1 MCLRPV
7 HFLLPVVPVVPGG
20 GAAAGQGTGNGP
32 VPPPGRQA
40 VRRLRGAVHA
50 RLQPG
55 QILPGMCAESPP
67 AAKGRVRA
75 PEKGT
80 AWTIRGQKTLVN
92 QGFFRGCRWGPD
104 RFILWPPKRPSKGVQ
119 TPEITPKEEPMSDNR
134 KYYYLK
140 LKENFYNSE
149 TMVILE
155 SMQDGLLYS
164 NLLLKMYLMSLKSGG
179 ILMLNDRLPHTP
191 QTIATFTR
199 HQVGTVERALK
210 VFLEFG
216 LVEILTDGAYYMA
229 DIQLLI
235 GQSST
240 EGERKKK
247 ERMRLKRQKLLP
259 SGGADIC
266 PPYSRGDICPPEN
279 RDKRLDI
286 RDKSI
291 ENRESESARAY
302 GRYQNVFLTDEELA
316 DLQASFPT
324 VWGQYIEK
332 LSEYI
337 ASTGKRYQSHA
348 ATIRRWASEDARK
361 AAPPTRNRD
370 YSVKED
376 ETV

>member
-1 MCLRPV
+1 
-7 HFLLPVVPVVPGG
+7 
-20 GAAAGQGTGNGP
+20 
-32 VPPPGRQA
+32 
-40 VRRLRGAVHA
+40 
-50 RLQPG
+50 
-55 QILPGMCAESPP
+55 
-67 AAKGRVRA
+67 
-75 PEKGT
+75 
-80 AWTIRGQKTLVN
+80 
-92 QGFFRGCRWGPD
+92 
-104 RFILWPPKRPSKGVQ
+104 
-119 TPEITPKEEPMSDNR
+119 MSDNR

-140 LKENFYNSE
+140 LKENYFDE
-149 TMVILE
+149 DAIVLLE
-155 SMQDGLLYS
+155 SMQDGILYS
-164 NLLLKMYLMSLKSGG
+164 NILLKLYLKSLKNGG
-179 ILMLNDRLPHTP
+179 KLQLDENIPYTAQM
-191 QTIATFTR
+191 IATITR
-199 HQVGTVERALK
+199 QQVGTVERALQIFMK
-210 VFLEFG
+210 LG
-216 LVEILTDGAYYMA
+216 LVEPLQNGALYMSN
-229 DIQLLI
+229 IELLI

-266 PPYSRGDICPPEN
+266 PPYSQGDICPPEI

-316 DLQASFPT
+316 DLQAGFPT

-332 LSEYI
+332 LSEYM

-348 ATIRRWASEDARK
+348 ATIRRWAGEDAKK

>member
-1 MCLRPV
+1 
-7 HFLLPVVPVVPGG
+7 
-20 GAAAGQGTGNGP
+20 
-32 VPPPGRQA
+32 
-40 VRRLRGAVHA
+40 
-50 RLQPG
+50 
-55 QILPGMCAESPP
+55 
-67 AAKGRVRA
+67 
-75 PEKGT
+75 
-80 AWTIRGQKTLVN
+80 
-92 QGFFRGCRWGPD
+92 
-104 RFILWPPKRPSKGVQ
+104 
-119 TPEITPKEEPMSDNR
+119 MSDNR

-179 ILMLNDRLPHTP
+179 ILMLNDHLPHTP

-216 LVEILTDGAYYMA
+216 LVEILTDGAYYMT

-266 PPYSRGDICPPEN
+266 PPYSQGDICPPEI

-286 RDKSI
+286 RDK
-291 ENRESESARAY
+291 ENRECVGTPAY
-302 GRYQNVFLTDEELA
+302 GRYQNVFLTDDELTE
-316 DLQASFPT
+316 LQKELPALWQT
-324 VWGQYIEK
+324 YVDR
-332 LSEYI
+332 LSEYM
-337 ASTGKRYQSHA
+337 ASTGKQYQNHA
-348 ATIRRWASEDARK
+348 ATIRRWVAEDRKK
-361 AAPPTRNRD
+361 AATQTRNRD
-370 YSVKED
+370 YSVREG

>member
-1 MCLRPV
+1 
-7 HFLLPVVPVVPGG
+7 
-20 GAAAGQGTGNGP
+20 
-32 VPPPGRQA
+32 
-40 VRRLRGAVHA
+40 
-50 RLQPG
+50 
-55 QILPGMCAESPP
+55 
-67 AAKGRVRA
+67 
-75 PEKGT
+75 
-80 AWTIRGQKTLVN
+80 
-92 QGFFRGCRWGPD
+92 
-104 RFILWPPKRPSKGVQ
+104 
-119 TPEITPKEEPMSDNR
+119 MSDNR

-179 ILMLNDRLPHTP
+179 ILMLNDHLPHTP

-259 SGGADIC
+259 SGGVDIC
-266 PPYSRGDICPPEN
+266 PPYSQGDICPPEI

-291 ENRESESARAY
+291 ANRECDNAHAH
-302 GRYQNVFLTDEELA
+302 GRYRNVFLTDEELTE
-316 DLQASFPT
+316 LQSELPT
-324 VWGQYIEK
+324 LWQNYIDR
-332 LSEYI
+332 LSEYM
-337 ASTGKRYQSHA
+337 ASTGKQYQNHA
-348 ATIRRWASEDARK
+348 ATIRRWAAEDRRK
-361 AAPPTRNRD
+361 NASQTRNRD

-376 ETV
+376 ETI

>member
-1 MCLRPV
+1 
-7 HFLLPVVPVVPGG
+7 
-20 GAAAGQGTGNGP
+20 
-32 VPPPGRQA
+32 
-40 VRRLRGAVHA
+40 
-50 RLQPG
+50 
-55 QILPGMCAESPP
+55 
-67 AAKGRVRA
+67 
-75 PEKGT
+75 
-80 AWTIRGQKTLVN
+80 
-92 QGFFRGCRWGPD
+92 
-104 RFILWPPKRPSKGVQ
+104 
-119 TPEITPKEEPMSDNR
+119 MSDNR

-179 ILMLNDRLPHTP
+179 ILMLNDHLPHTP

-266 PPYSRGDICPPEN
+266 PPYSQGDICPPEI

-291 ENRESESARAY
+291 ENREGERARTL
-302 GRYQNVFLTDEELA
+302 GRYQNVFLSAGELSE
-316 DLQASFPT
+316 LQADFPT
-324 VWGQYIEK
+324 VWQEYIER
-332 LSEYI
+332 LSEYM
-337 ASTGKRYQSHA
+337 ASTGKQYRSHA
-348 ATIRRWASEDARK
+348 ATIRRWIADDRRK
-361 AAPPTRNRD
+361 AAPPARDRD
-370 YSVKED
+370 YSVSEED
-376 ETV
+376 TV

>member
-1 MCLRPV
+1 
-7 HFLLPVVPVVPGG
+7 
-20 GAAAGQGTGNGP
+20 
-32 VPPPGRQA
+32 
-40 VRRLRGAVHA
+40 
-50 RLQPG
+50 
-55 QILPGMCAESPP
+55 
-67 AAKGRVRA
+67 
-75 PEKGT
+75 
-80 AWTIRGQKTLVN
+80 
-92 QGFFRGCRWGPD
+92 
-104 RFILWPPKRPSKGVQ
+104 
-119 TPEITPKEEPMSDNR
+119 MSDNR

-179 ILMLNDRLPHTP
+179 ILMLNDHLPHTP

-279 RDKRLDI
+279 R
-286 RDKSI
+286 
-291 ENRESESARAY
+291 ESESARAY

-332 LSEYI
+332 LSEYM

-348 ATIRRWASEDARK
+348 ATIRRWAGEDAKK
-361 AAPPTRNRD
+361 AAQPTRNRD

>member
-1 MCLRPV
+1 
-7 HFLLPVVPVVPGG
+7 
-20 GAAAGQGTGNGP
+20 
-32 VPPPGRQA
+32 
-40 VRRLRGAVHA
+40 
-50 RLQPG
+50 
-55 QILPGMCAESPP
+55 
-67 AAKGRVRA
+67 
-75 PEKGT
+75 
-80 AWTIRGQKTLVN
+80 
-92 QGFFRGCRWGPD
+92 
-104 RFILWPPKRPSKGVQ
+104 
-119 TPEITPKEEPMSDNR
+119 
-134 KYYYLK
+134 
-140 LKENFYNSE
+140 
-149 TMVILE
+149 
-155 SMQDGLLYS
+155 
-164 NLLLKMYLMSLKSGG
+164 
-179 ILMLNDRLPHTP
+179 MLNDHLPHTP

-216 LVEILTDGAYYMA
+216 LVEVLTDGAYYMA

-259 SGGADIC
+259 SDGADIC
-266 PPYSRGDICPPEN
+266 PPYSRGDICPPEI

-332 LSEYI
+332 LSEYM

-348 ATIRRWASEDARK
+348 ATIRRWAGEDAKK

>member
-1 MCLRPV
+1 
-7 HFLLPVVPVVPGG
+7 
-20 GAAAGQGTGNGP
+20 
-32 VPPPGRQA
+32 
-40 VRRLRGAVHA
+40 
-50 RLQPG
+50 
-55 QILPGMCAESPP
+55 
-67 AAKGRVRA
+67 
-75 PEKGT
+75 
-80 AWTIRGQKTLVN
+80 
-92 QGFFRGCRWGPD
+92 
-104 RFILWPPKRPSKGVQ
+104 
-119 TPEITPKEEPMSDNR
+119 MSDNR

-140 LKENFYNSE
+140 LKENYFDDDSI
-149 TMVILE
+149 VLLE
-155 SMQDGLLYS
+155 SMQDGVLYS
-164 NLLLKMYLMSLKSGG
+164 NILLKLYLKSLKHGG
-179 ILMLNDRLPHTP
+179 RLQLDEDIPYTA
-191 QTIATFTR
+191 QMIATITR
-199 HQVGTVERALK
+199 QQIGTVERALQI
-210 VFLEFG
+210 FLKLG
-216 LVEILTDGAYYMA
+216 LVEVLDSGTFYMSN
-229 DIQLLI
+229 IELLI

-259 SGGADIC
+259 SDGADIC
-266 PPYSRGDICPPEN
+266 PPYSRGDICPPEI

-332 LSEYI
+332 LSEYM

-348 ATIRRWASEDARK
+348 ATIRRWAGEDAKK

>member
-1 MCLRPV
+1 
-7 HFLLPVVPVVPGG
+7 
-20 GAAAGQGTGNGP
+20 
-32 VPPPGRQA
+32 
-40 VRRLRGAVHA
+40 
-50 RLQPG
+50 
-55 QILPGMCAESPP
+55 
-67 AAKGRVRA
+67 
-75 PEKGT
+75 
-80 AWTIRGQKTLVN
+80 
-92 QGFFRGCRWGPD
+92 
-104 RFILWPPKRPSKGVQ
+104 
-119 TPEITPKEEPMSDNR
+119 MSDNR

-155 SMQDGLLYS
+155 RMQDGLLDS

-179 ILMLNDRLPHTP
+179 ILMLNDHLPHTP

-259 SGGADIC
+259 SGGVDIC
-266 PPYSRGDICPPEN
+266 PPYSQGDICPPEI

-286 RDKSI
+286 RDK
-291 ENRESESARAY
+291 ENRECVGTPAY
-302 GRYQNVFLTDEELA
+302 GRYQNVFLTDDELTE
-316 DLQASFPT
+316 LQKELPALWQT
-324 VWGQYIEK
+324 YVDR
-332 LSEYI
+332 LSEYM
-337 ASTGKRYQSHA
+337 ASTGKQYQNHA
-348 ATIRRWASEDARK
+348 ATIRRWAAEDRKK
-361 AAPPTRNRD
+361 AATQTRNRD
-370 YSVKED
+370 YSVREG

>member
-1 MCLRPV
+1 
-7 HFLLPVVPVVPGG
+7 
-20 GAAAGQGTGNGP
+20 
-32 VPPPGRQA
+32 
-40 VRRLRGAVHA
+40 
-50 RLQPG
+50 
-55 QILPGMCAESPP
+55 
-67 AAKGRVRA
+67 
-75 PEKGT
+75 
-80 AWTIRGQKTLVN
+80 
-92 QGFFRGCRWGPD
+92 
-104 RFILWPPKRPSKGVQ
+104 
-119 TPEITPKEEPMSDNR
+119 MSDNR

-179 ILMLNDRLPHTP
+179 ILMLNDHLPHTP

-216 LVEILTDGAYYMA
+216 LVEILTDGAYYMT

-266 PPYSRGDICPPEN
+266 PPYSQGDICPPEI

-286 RDKSI
+286 RDK
-291 ENRESESARAY
+291 ENRECVGTPAY
-302 GRYQNVFLTDEELA
+302 GRYQNVFLTDDELTE
-316 DLQASFPT
+316 LQKELPALWQT
-324 VWGQYIEK
+324 YVDR
-332 LSEYI
+332 LSEYM
-337 ASTGKRYQSHA
+337 ASTGKQYQNHA
-348 ATIRRWASEDARK
+348 ATIRRWAAEDRKK
-361 AAPPTRNRD
+361 AATQTDMLPL
-370 YSVKED
+370 
-376 ETV
+376 

>member
-1 MCLRPV
+1 
-7 HFLLPVVPVVPGG
+7 
-20 GAAAGQGTGNGP
+20 
-32 VPPPGRQA
+32 
-40 VRRLRGAVHA
+40 
-50 RLQPG
+50 
-55 QILPGMCAESPP
+55 
-67 AAKGRVRA
+67 
-75 PEKGT
+75 
-80 AWTIRGQKTLVN
+80 
-92 QGFFRGCRWGPD
+92 
-104 RFILWPPKRPSKGVQ
+104 
-119 TPEITPKEEPMSDNR
+119 MSDNR

-179 ILMLNDRLPHTP
+179 ILMLNDHLPHTP

-216 LVEILTDGAYYMA
+216 LVEILTDGAYYMT

-266 PPYSRGDICPPEN
+266 PPYSQGDICPPEI

-286 RDKSI
+286 RDK
-291 ENRESESARAY
+291 ENRECVGTPAY
-302 GRYQNVFLTDEELA
+302 GRYQNVFLSDDELTELQKELPA
-316 DLQASFPT
+316 LWQTYVDR
-324 VWGQYIEK
+324 
-332 LSEYI
+332 LSEYM
-337 ASTGKRYQSHA
+337 ASTGKQYQNHA
-348 ATIRRWASEDARK
+348 ATIRRWAAEDRKK
-361 AAPPTRNRD
+361 AATQTRNRD
-370 YSVKED
+370 YSVREG

>member
-1 MCLRPV
+1 
-7 HFLLPVVPVVPGG
+7 
-20 GAAAGQGTGNGP
+20 
-32 VPPPGRQA
+32 
-40 VRRLRGAVHA
+40 
-50 RLQPG
+50 
-55 QILPGMCAESPP
+55 
-67 AAKGRVRA
+67 
-75 PEKGT
+75 
-80 AWTIRGQKTLVN
+80 
-92 QGFFRGCRWGPD
+92 
-104 RFILWPPKRPSKGVQ
+104 
-119 TPEITPKEEPMSDNR
+119 MSDNR

-179 ILMLNDRLPHTP
+179 ILMLNDHLPHTP

-266 PPYSRGDICPPEN
+266 PPYSQGDICPPEI

-332 LSEYI
+332 LSEYM

-348 ATIRRWASEDARK
+348 ATIRCWACEDVK
-361 AAPPTRNRD
+361 KTVTHLCNRHD
-370 YSVKED
+370 SVKED
-376 ETV
+376 ETVRLRLPQKSGRSSSHYQGRFSLEVLNSCEITSEHVGKVWISSIASFQILLIVGRGIFDAVVIFPTDFMQRIDFAFVGSILRGKPDLVTAEYGIF

>member
-1 MCLRPV
+1 
-7 HFLLPVVPVVPGG
+7 
-20 GAAAGQGTGNGP
+20 
-32 VPPPGRQA
+32 
-40 VRRLRGAVHA
+40 
-50 RLQPG
+50 
-55 QILPGMCAESPP
+55 
-67 AAKGRVRA
+67 
-75 PEKGT
+75 
-80 AWTIRGQKTLVN
+80 
-92 QGFFRGCRWGPD
+92 
-104 RFILWPPKRPSKGVQ
+104 
-119 TPEITPKEEPMSDNR
+119 MSDNR

-140 LKENFYNSE
+140 LKENYFDE
-149 TMVILE
+149 DAIVLLE
-155 SMQDGLLYS
+155 SMQDGILYS
-164 NLLLKMYLMSLKSGG
+164 NILLKLYLKSLKNGG
-179 ILMLNDRLPHTP
+179 KLQLDENIPYTAQM
-191 QTIATFTR
+191 IATITR
-199 HQVGTVERALK
+199 QQVGTVERALQIFMK
-210 VFLEFG
+210 LG
-216 LVEILTDGAYYMA
+216 LVEPLQNGALYMSN
-229 DIQLLI
+229 IELLI

-259 SGGADIC
+259 SGEADIC
-266 PPYSRGDICPPEN
+266 PPYSRGDICPPEI

-332 LSEYI
+332 LSEYM

-348 ATIRRWASEDARK
+348 ATIRRWAGEDAKK

>member
-1 MCLRPV
+1 
-7 HFLLPVVPVVPGG
+7 
-20 GAAAGQGTGNGP
+20 
-32 VPPPGRQA
+32 
-40 VRRLRGAVHA
+40 
-50 RLQPG
+50 
-55 QILPGMCAESPP
+55 
-67 AAKGRVRA
+67 
-75 PEKGT
+75 
-80 AWTIRGQKTLVN
+80 
-92 QGFFRGCRWGPD
+92 
-104 RFILWPPKRPSKGVQ
+104 
-119 TPEITPKEEPMSDNR
+119 MSDNR

-179 ILMLNDRLPHTP
+179 ILMLGDHLPHTP

-266 PPYSRGDICPPEN
+266 PPYSRGDICPPE
-279 RDKRLDI
+279 I
-286 RDKSI
+286 RDKSS
-291 ENRESESARAY
+291 ENREQSIDTSSNEEVCKSPGSVRATIPYRQIQEMFNSICAHFPKCQALSDRRKKAIKARFENGMTVDDFKKLFEKAEASS
-302 GRYQNVFLTDEELA
+302 FLRGKNDR
-316 DLQASFPT
+316 DWQASFDWLIKDANM
-324 VWGQYIEK
+324 VKVLDGNYDNRGGNDYGRNVGAQ
-332 LSEYI
+332 
-337 ASTGKRYQSHA
+337 A
-348 ATIRRWASEDARK
+348 AG
-361 AAPPTRNRD
+361 RNSDGRFEEIPGG
-370 YSVKED
+370 VQL
-376 ETV
+376 

>member
-1 MCLRPV
+1 
-7 HFLLPVVPVVPGG
+7 
-20 GAAAGQGTGNGP
+20 
-32 VPPPGRQA
+32 
-40 VRRLRGAVHA
+40 
-50 RLQPG
+50 
-55 QILPGMCAESPP
+55 
-67 AAKGRVRA
+67 
-75 PEKGT
+75 
-80 AWTIRGQKTLVN
+80 
-92 QGFFRGCRWGPD
+92 
-104 RFILWPPKRPSKGVQ
+104 
-119 TPEITPKEEPMSDNR
+119 MSDNR

-179 ILMLNDRLPHTP
+179 ILMLNDHLPHTP

-216 LVEILTDGAYYMA
+216 LVEILTDGAYYMT

-266 PPYSRGDICPPEN
+266 PPYSQGDICPPEI

-286 RDKSI
+286 RDK
-291 ENRESESARAY
+291 ENRECVGTPAY
-302 GRYQNVFLTDEELA
+302 GRYQNVFLTDDELTE
-316 DLQASFPT
+316 LQKELPALWQT
-324 VWGQYIEK
+324 YVDR
-332 LSEYI
+332 LSEYM
-337 ASTGKRYQSHA
+337 ASTGKQYQNHA
-348 ATIRRWASEDARK
+348 ATIRRWAAEDRKK
-361 AAPPTRNRD
+361 AATQPRNRD
-370 YSVKED
+370 YSVREG

>member
-1 MCLRPV
+1 
-7 HFLLPVVPVVPGG
+7 
-20 GAAAGQGTGNGP
+20 
-32 VPPPGRQA
+32 
-40 VRRLRGAVHA
+40 
-50 RLQPG
+50 
-55 QILPGMCAESPP
+55 
-67 AAKGRVRA
+67 
-75 PEKGT
+75 
-80 AWTIRGQKTLVN
+80 
-92 QGFFRGCRWGPD
+92 
-104 RFILWPPKRPSKGVQ
+104 
-119 TPEITPKEEPMSDNR
+119 MSDNR

-179 ILMLNDRLPHTP
+179 ILMLNDHLPHTP

-266 PPYSRGDICPPEN
+266 PPYSQGDICPPEI

-286 RDKSI
+286 RDK
-291 ENRESESARAY
+291 ENRECVGTPAY
-302 GRYQNVFLTDEELA
+302 GRYQNVFLTDDELTE
-316 DLQASFPT
+316 LQKELPALWQT
-324 VWGQYIEK
+324 YVDR
-332 LSEYI
+332 LSEYM
-337 ASTGKRYQSHA
+337 ASTGKQYQNHA
-348 ATIRRWASEDARK
+348 ATIRRWVAEDRKK
-361 AAPPTRNRD
+361 AATQTRNRD
-370 YSVKED
+370 YGVREG

>member
-1 MCLRPV
+1 
-7 HFLLPVVPVVPGG
+7 
-20 GAAAGQGTGNGP
+20 
-32 VPPPGRQA
+32 
-40 VRRLRGAVHA
+40 
-50 RLQPG
+50 
-55 QILPGMCAESPP
+55 
-67 AAKGRVRA
+67 
-75 PEKGT
+75 
-80 AWTIRGQKTLVN
+80 
-92 QGFFRGCRWGPD
+92 
-104 RFILWPPKRPSKGVQ
+104 
-119 TPEITPKEEPMSDNR
+119 MSDNR

-179 ILMLNDRLPHTP
+179 ILMLNDHLPHTP

-216 LVEILTDGAYYMA
+216 LVEILTDGAYYMT

-266 PPYSRGDICPPEN
+266 PPYSQGDICPPEI

-286 RDKSI
+286 RDK
-291 ENRESESARAY
+291 ENRECVGTPAY
-302 GRYQNVFLTDEELA
+302 GRYQNVFLTDDELTE
-316 DLQASFPT
+316 LQKELPALWQT
-324 VWGQYIEK
+324 YVDR
-332 LSEYI
+332 LSEYM
-337 ASTGKRYQSHA
+337 ASTGKQYQNHA
-348 ATIRRWASEDARK
+348 ATIRRWAAEDRKK
-361 AAPPTRNRD
+361 AATQTRNRD
-370 YSVKED
+370 YSVRKG